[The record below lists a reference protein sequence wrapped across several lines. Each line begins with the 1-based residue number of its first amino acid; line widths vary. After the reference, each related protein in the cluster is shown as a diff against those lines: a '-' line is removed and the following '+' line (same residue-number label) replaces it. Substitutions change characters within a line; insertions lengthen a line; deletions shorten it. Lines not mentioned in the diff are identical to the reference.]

1 MPKKVGDQREKDRV
15 GTAFPRFLAKE
26 FLLLFPWGHLVG
38 CLCYEN
44 HMDLLSAY
52 ISDSTVFQI
61 NLVGSTLS
69 PLTEINP
76 LLLKSLFIVL
86 IATSSTK
93 GRY

>member
-1 MPKKVGDQREKDRV
+1 
-15 GTAFPRFLAKE
+15 
-26 FLLLFPWGHLVG
+26 
-38 CLCYEN
+38 
-44 HMDLLSAY
+44 MDLLSAY